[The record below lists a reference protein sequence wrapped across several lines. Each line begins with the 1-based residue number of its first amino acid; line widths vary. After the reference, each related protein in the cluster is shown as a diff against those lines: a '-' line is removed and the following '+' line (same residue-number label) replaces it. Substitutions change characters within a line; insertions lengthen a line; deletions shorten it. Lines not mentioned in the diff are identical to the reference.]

1 VASVEELAA
10 ADPATDLGELARLA
24 HEHPELRAVVAANP
38 STYEGLLEWLG
49 QFGDPAVDAALA
61 RRRATEGPAVVT
73 AAVPAVPASPD
84 APWHEP
90 TRDLP
95 LRWANYTLR
104 YGIGL
109 GVLLAAHVARV
120 LVTGEGLDLGTAAV
134 ILLVGLAGIAV
145 MPATIAR
152 RGIAAAIA
160 VASMLAGLEWVLGG
174 LVLVGTLAA
183 WLLLRQRSGLAYLLL
198 IPAGLLGVAG
208 TMVFGPNLI
217 GLVLQLGGLAGLAWL
232 ARLIHKRRPAQ
243 APRASGRVEVR
254 PGAQTNIIAVL
265 ALVFGIGGGLL
276 GIILGHYARAQIRRT
291 GDAGWGLATA
301 GMVLGY
307 VGLGTAIVVGVG
319 YVVFV
324 TSVVG

>member
-1 VASVEELAA
+1 MASVEELAA

-24 HEHPELRAVVAANP
+24 HEHPELRAIVAANP
-38 STYEGLLEWLG
+38 STYEGLLDWLG
-49 QFGDPAVDAALA
+49 EFGDPEVDAALA
-61 RRRATEGPAVVT
+61 RRRATVAPAVAPT
-73 AAVPAVPASPD
+73 AAPAAPD

-120 LVTGEGLDLGTAAV
+120 LFTGEGLDLGTAAV

-152 RGIAAAIA
+152 RGVAAAIA

-198 IPAGLLGVAG
+198 IPAALLGVAG
-208 TMVFGPNLI
+208 AVLSGPNLI
-217 GLVLQLGGLAGLAWL
+217 GLVLQVGGLAGLAWL

-243 APRASGRVEVR
+243 APRASARVEVR

-307 VGLGTAIVVGVG
+307 VGLGAAVLVGVA
-319 YVVFV
+319 YVVIF
-324 TSVVG
+324 TNLI